1 MKLTNI
7 FLSLLFFPF
16 ILYSQ
21 NLSKIDAGEVVY
33 IQDNKV
39 YIQAES
45 SLDFDTYEK
54 VTKTIKA
61 QGEIVSSNGYST
73 SYKIPQHIVGDYFKH
88 LTAII
93 LFDENSKELA
103 KAHFLHI
110 EFYDGS
116 PSTDFYSVYQI
127 EKVSPN
133 QGYYFY
139 ISSLLKDHFD
149 VANQKTLE
157 EGNYE
162 KVVLEHYQSNNISL
176 LYDYYSVEAIEI
188 NDEVFLL
195 SKLQNQ
201 YFIFNYNIETESLK
215 ELYRSEENVCFIRFY
230 PFFMDNKLRLLMKE
244 LECETDAMWDN
255 VLDMGLFK
263 KNN

>member
-1 MKLTNI
+1 MKITQLL
-7 FLSLLFFPF
+7 LSFILFPF
-16 ILYSQ
+16 ILHSQ

-45 SLDFDTYEK
+45 SLNFDTYEK

-61 QGEIVSSNGYST
+61 QGEIVSSNGHST
-73 SYKIPQHIVGDYFKH
+73 SYKIPQHIVDAYFKH
-88 LTAII
+88 LPFII
-93 LFDENSKELA
+93 LFDGKSKELG
-103 KAHFLHI
+103 KAHFLHV

-116 PSTDFYSVYQI
+116 PSTDFYCVYQI
-127 EKVSPN
+127 ENVTPN

-149 VANQKTLE
+149 VANQKTLD

-162 KVVLEHYQSNNISL
+162 KVVLEYYQSNNISL

-201 YFIFNYNIETESLK
+201 YFIFNYNKESESIK
-215 ELYRSEENVCFIRFY
+215 EVYRSEKNVCFIRFY
-230 PFFMDNKLRLLMKE
+230 PFFVDDKLKLLMKE

-255 VLDMGLFK
+255 VLSLEGQVLK
-263 KNN
+263 